1 MYKLIIFGPPG
12 VGKSSLF
19 QVLLGKNP
27 DTEHNSTGVLYRK
40 LVQVKIAITRQTGK
54 SKSSWHLIDIEDEIS
69 RLRSAIT
76 KKVTKLKQ
84 VEVDNLP
91 AAESMVDSYTA
102 HNTMKVEDRLFQPST
117 EVPAQIEYA
126 STIMACYD
134 SGGQPEF
141 FDVMPALMS
150 IPTGNI
156 MVFDLS
162 KDINS
167 KIDSDFYV
175 KDKSGHLQYQA
186 HYTVAELMKTSI
198 ANIQSYSKKSG
209 SSESDTAH
217 LLVVGTH
224 LDRCGQTIHEK
235 LDEIETVMCNDVL
248 PRKAIQ
254 VVHCDCDGRI
264 VHPISNTDCNGR
276 DEAAQKI
283 CTAIEDMSKYAKSYS
298 HASSY

>member
-27 DTEHNSTGVLYRK
+27 DIERNSTGVLYRK

-76 KKVTKLKQ
+76 KKITKLKQ

-91 AAESMVDSYTA
+91 ATESMVDKSDSYKT

-134 SGGQPEF
+134 SGGQPERSRI
-141 FDVMPALMS
+141 L
-150 IPTGNI
+150 
-156 MVFDLS
+156 
-162 KDINS
+162 
-167 KIDSDFYV
+167 
-175 KDKSGHLQYQA
+175 
-186 HYTVAELMKTSI
+186 
-198 ANIQSYSKKSG
+198 
-209 SSESDTAH
+209 
-217 LLVVGTH
+217 
-224 LDRCGQTIHEK
+224 RC
-235 LDEIETVMCNDVL
+235 
-248 PRKAIQ
+248 
-254 VVHCDCDGRI
+254 
-264 VHPISNTDCNGR
+264 
-276 DEAAQKI
+276 
-283 CTAIEDMSKYAKSYS
+283 
-298 HASSY
+298 HASINEHSYWEHYGV